1 MKKLLPACLL
11 LCCVSTGS
19 AQNDY
24 KDQYLGWIK
33 MVKPND
39 PVKPVQYDNR
49 VFTAGQLSISNLFTN
64 WIQASYTPKGGL
76 GGVYKT
82 SNEKLSP
89 YNQNTK
95 SLHPYY
101 GASLP
106 TYLFLKKKP
115 GGGWTPENNLGLFL
129 LVEAN
134 GLLGDYVDL
143 ISSPEQYYFY
153 IPGKNGYEEYDK
165 QQNTFLGFDKHPAFS
180 KYIHFYQSG
189 GIRYQAQ
196 YIVLLSRNN
205 ELPYIQITKGEFL
218 EQLEKAIKKD
228 FAARQEK
235 INKDYGEESRKKYF
249 RDYEKAAYD
258 KRMNAYDKL
267 KEKYK
272 NRLQEKAAIYTEQP
286 GIHLENQPDI
296 FEGEAGNQRSFPV
309 YKYDPVKIAL
319 TKSDRPQWIR
329 INWGGS
335 SMNDPVFK
343 HMHASLLNNLDIDY
357 IYNYFFDPEKVK
369 GKPYQP
375 LRPPVTEEKPDVQ
388 AVSGN
393 TRKAQADPSV
403 LLYEDFSNTATGK
416 TPVSWISDLN
426 SLGQGVQ
433 VETVSGQTGNWAVL
447 KGNKITLRNKLQ
459 LPGNF
464 LFSLEVAVPQNFTWG
479 AKRLVIKL
487 GTDKSSLLVNMKPGF
502 DGNPGFLFTGPDQY
516 GSDILTSSRAP
527 EVPVPGFSNNKPFN
541 KFLLQIRKNGRS
553 LELLINQQQALLIND
568 AFVVPDAGI
577 RGIEISHS
585 RSDSETEKYYISHIK
600 IEKK

>member
-1 MKKLLPACLL
+1 MRKILQACLL
-11 LCCVSTGS
+11 LCIVSTGS
-19 AQNDY
+19 AQSDY

-39 PVKPVQYDNR
+39 PVKPVRYDNR
-49 VFTAGQLSISNLFTN
+49 VFTAGQLSLSNLLSS
-64 WIQASYTPKGGL
+64 WVQASYTPKGGL
-76 GGVYKT
+76 GGVHKI

-89 YNQNTK
+89 YNPYTK

-134 GLLGDYVDL
+134 GLLGDHVDL

-153 IPGKNGYEEYDK
+153 IPRKNGYEEPDK
-165 QQNTFLGFDKHPAFS
+165 QQSSFLGFDKHPVFS
-180 KYIHFYQSG
+180 KYIHFYQPA

-196 YIVLLSRNN
+196 YVVLLSRNN
-205 ELPYIQITKGEFL
+205 ELPYVQITKGEFM

-228 FAARQEK
+228 YAARQEK
-235 INKDYGEESRKKYF
+235 ITKDYGDESQKKYF

-258 KRMNAYDKL
+258 KRMNAYDRQ

-296 FEGEAGNQRSFPV
+296 FEGEAGNQRSIPV
-309 YKYDPVKIAL
+309 YKYDPVKTAL
-319 TKSDRPQWIR
+319 TNSDRPQWIR
-329 INWGGS
+329 ISWGGS
-335 SMNDPVFK
+335 RMNDPVFK

-369 GKPYQP
+369 GKAYQP
-375 LRPPVTEEKPDVQ
+375 LHSPVTEEKPVVQ
-388 AVSGN
+388 EVSGN
-393 TRKAQADPSV
+393 SRKAQADPSV
-403 LLYEDFSNTATGK
+403 LFYEDFSNTVTGK
-416 TPVSWISDLN
+416 SPVNWASDLN
-426 SLGQGVQ
+426 SQGQAVQ

-447 KGNKITLRNKLQ
+447 KGNKINLRNKLQ

-502 DGNPGFLFTGPDQY
+502 DGNPGFLLTGPDQY
-516 GSDILTSSRAP
+516 GSDILTTSRET

-553 LELLINQQQALLIND
+553 LELLINQQQALLIKD
-568 AFVVPDAGI
+568 AFIAADPGI

-585 RSDSETEKYYISHIK
+585 RSDSETEKYYISNIK